1 MNKENGI
8 IQKSIQN
15 LFDYVK
21 SNKEKFHFHIK
32 ASLIEIVN
40 EEYRDLLNC
49 NM

>member
-1 MNKENGI
+1 MNKETGI

-15 LFDYVK
+15 LFSYVK
-21 SNKEKFHFHIK
+21 TNKEKYQFNIK